1 MIASTA
7 TTTRSSR
14 ASSPL
19 GRVFRALPVFGQVI
33 RDVERGVYSIF
44 CVLVILLTPL
54 VLAIQIWGLAALV
67 IAAIS
72 FVPLMSA
79 LLIWVT
85 LPWAAH

>member
-33 RDVERGVYSIF
+33 RDVERAVYSIF

-72 FVPLMSA
+72 FVPVMSA
-79 LLIWVT
+79 LLICVT
-85 LPWAAH
+85 LPWGAH